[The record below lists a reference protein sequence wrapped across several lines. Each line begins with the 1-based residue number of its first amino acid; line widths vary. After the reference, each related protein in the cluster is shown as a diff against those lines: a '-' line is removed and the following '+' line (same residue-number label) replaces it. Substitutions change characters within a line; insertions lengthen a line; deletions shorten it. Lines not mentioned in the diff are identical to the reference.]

1 MRILMAKKKRK
12 ERLLEPL
19 KSSEIINIA
28 HKIRLEPNNIQK
40 TYMNKAIGCSRLA
53 YNWALA
59 EWKRAYGADEKPN
72 VFKIG
77 KSFNAV
83 RKEQFPFTYEVSKA
97 VTSHAILNLGVAFTN
112 FFRGTAD
119 YPTFKK
125 KSHTQ
130 GSFYID
136 GYMLKFKTI
145 NKITNKEI
153 KGQYVLIP
161 KLGYVRMSERLRFNG
176 KINSCVISKKANHY
190 YISFCMEISQDEFNR
205 THKIKE
211 PQHLTCGV
219 DIGSIS
225 AISLDNGYKVKP
237 PKPLSKA
244 NKRYKRLSKQLSR
257 KQHPRYKGDKTERS
271 KNFIKATRRLAK
283 LSERIA
289 NIRNDFNH
297 KETSK
302 VVADHKFIAM
312 ETLNVTGM
320 VKNRKLAKSIS
331 DVSYGDLSSKIEYKA
346 RYSNRYIYYADMFF
360 ASSKTCLKCDSKNSD
375 LKLKDRI
382 FVCPS
387 CGFTIDRDTA
397 AGINLKQAMERY
409 LIGIAHPKFT
419 LVERSSVDD
428 RSLGYLR
435 STFSM
440 KQEDSINLLKE

>member
-1 MRILMAKKKRK
+1 MRIIMAKKKRK

-19 KSSEIINIA
+19 KPSEVINIA
-28 HKIRLEPNNIQK
+28 YKIKLEPNNVQK
-40 TYMNKAIGCSRLA
+40 TYMNRAIGCSRLA

-72 VFKIG
+72 VFKVR
-77 KSFNAV
+77 KSFNAI
-83 RKEQFPFTYEVSKA
+83 RMEQFPFTYEVAKS
-97 VTSHAILNLGVAFTN
+97 VTSHAIADLGQAFIN
-112 FFRGTAD
+112 FFRGTAQ
-119 YPTFKK
+119 YPVFKK
-125 KSHTQ
+125 KSYTQ

-136 GYMLKFKTI
+136 GFLLKFKTI
-145 NKITNKEI
+145 NKLTNKEI

-161 KLGYVRMSERLRFNG
+161 KLGYVKMSERLRFDG
-176 KINSCVISKKANHY
+176 KINSCTISRKANHY
-190 YISFCMEISQDEFNR
+190 YISFSMEISQDEFNR
-205 THKIKE
+205 THKFKE

-244 NKRYKRLSKQLSR
+244 NKRYKRLSRQLSR
-257 KQHPRYKGDKTERS
+257 KQHPSYKGDKTERS

-283 LSERIA
+283 FAEHIA
-289 NIRNDFNH
+289 NIRKDFNH

-331 DVSYGDLSSKIEYKA
+331 DVSYSDLSSKIEYKA

-360 ASSKTCLKCDSKNSD
+360 ASSKNCLNCGSKNSD
-375 LKLKDRI
+375 LKLSDRI

-397 AGINLKQAMERY
+397 AAINLREEMERY
-409 LIGIAHPKFT
+409 LIGIAHPEFT
-419 LVERSSVDD
+419 IVERSSVDD

-440 KQEDSINLLKE
+440 KQEDSINLFKE

>member
-1 MRILMAKKKRK
+1 MAKKKRK

-19 KSSEIINIA
+19 KPNEVISIA
-28 HKIRLEPNNIQK
+28 HKIRLEPNNTQK
-40 TYMNKAIGCSRLA
+40 TYMNKAMGCARLA
-53 YNWALA
+53 YNWALT

-72 VFKIG
+72 AFKIL
-77 KSFNAV
+77 KSFNAI
-83 RKEQFPFTYEVSKA
+83 RKEQFPFTYEISKA
-97 VTSHAILNLGVAFTN
+97 ITSHAILNLGVAFTN
-112 FFRGTAD
+112 FFRGTTG
-119 YPTFKK
+119 YPAFKK

-145 NKITNKEI
+145 NAIINKEI

-161 KLGYVRMSERLRFNG
+161 KLGYVKMSERIRFNG
-176 KINSCVISKKANHY
+176 KINSCTISKKANHY
-190 YISFCMEISQDEFNR
+190 YISFSMEISQDEFNR
-205 THKIKE
+205 THKFKE
-211 PQHLTCGV
+211 PQHLSCGV
-219 DIGSIS
+219 DIGNIS
-225 AISLDNGYKVKP
+225 AISLDNGYKVEP

-244 NKRYKRLSKQLSR
+244 NKRYKRLSRQLSR
-257 KQHPRYKGDKTERS
+257 KQYPRYKGDKTERS

-283 LSERIA
+283 FSEHIA
-289 NIRNDFNH
+289 NIRKDFNH

-360 ASSKTCLKCDSKNSD
+360 ASSKNCLNCGSKNSD
-375 LKLKDRI
+375 LKLSDRI

-397 AGINLKQAMERY
+397 AAINLREEMERY
-409 LIGIAHPKFT
+409 LIGIAHPEFT

-440 KQEDSINLLKE
+440 KQEDSINLLGNRT

>member
-1 MRILMAKKKRK
+1 MAKKKCK

-19 KSSEIINIA
+19 KSDEVINIA
-28 HKIRLEPNNIQK
+28 HKIKLEPNNVQK
-40 TYMNKAIGCSRLA
+40 TYMNKAIGCARLA

-59 EWKRAYGADEKPN
+59 EWKNSYVAGEKPN
-72 VFKIG
+72 AQKIR
-77 KSFNAV
+77 KSFNAI
-83 RKEQFPFTYEVSKA
+83 RPEQFPFTYEVSKA
-97 VTSHAILNLGVAFTN
+97 VTNQAILNLGVAFAN
-112 FFRGTAD
+112 FFRGTSE

-136 GYMLKFKTI
+136 GEALKFKTI
-145 NKITNKEI
+145 NKLTNKEI

-161 KLGYVRMSERLRFNG
+161 KLGYVKMSERLRFDG
-176 KINSCVISKKANHY
+176 KINSCTVSKKASHY
-190 YISFCMEISQDEFNR
+190 YISFSMEISQNKFKR
-205 THKIKE
+205 THKFKE
-211 PQHLTCGV
+211 PQHLSCGV

-289 NIRNDFNH
+289 NIRKDFNH

-320 VKNRKLAKSIS
+320 IKNKKLAKSIS
-331 DVSYGDLSSKIEYKA
+331 DVSYYDLSSKIEYKA

-360 ASSKTCLKCDSKNSD
+360 ASSKTCLKCLNKNSD
-375 LKLKDRI
+375 LKLSDRI
-382 FVCPS
+382 FICPS

-397 AGINLKQAMERY
+397 AGINLREEMEHY
-409 LIGIAHPKFT
+409 LIGIAHPEFT

-428 RSLGYLR
+428 RSFRLP
-435 STFSM
+435 
-440 KQEDSINLLKE
+440 KKHLLDEARK

>member
-1 MRILMAKKKRK
+1 MAKKKRK

-28 HKIRLEPNNIQK
+28 HKIRLEPNNVQK
-40 TYMNKAIGCSRLA
+40 TYMNKAMGCARLA

-59 EWKRAYGADEKPN
+59 EWKRAYAAEEKPN
-72 VFKIG
+72 ALKIR
-77 KSFNAV
+77 KSFNAI

-97 VTSHAILNLGVAFTN
+97 VTNQAILNLGIAFTN

-136 GYMLKFKTI
+136 GFRLKFKTVSE
-145 NKITNKEI
+145 ITNKEI

-161 KLGYVRMSERLRFNG
+161 KLGYVKMSERLRFDG
-176 KINSCVISKKANHY
+176 KINSCTISKKANHY
-190 YISFCMEISQDEFNR
+190 YISFAMEVSHDEFDR
-205 THKIKE
+205 AHKFKE
-211 PQHLTCGV
+211 PQHLSCGV

-244 NKRYKRLSKQLSR
+244 NKRYKRLSRQLSR
-257 KQHPRYKGDKTERS
+257 KQHSRYKGDKTERS

-289 NIRNDFNH
+289 NIRKDFNH

-346 RYSNRYIYYADMFF
+346 KYSNRYIYYADMFF
-360 ASSKTCLKCDSKNSD
+360 ASSKTCLNCLNKNSD
-375 LKLKDRI
+375 LKLNDRI

-397 AGINLKQAMERY
+397 AAINLREEMERY
-409 LIGIAHPKFT
+409 LIGIAHPEFT

-440 KQEDSINLLKE
+440 KQEDSINLLSNRI

>member
-1 MRILMAKKKRK
+1 MRIIMAKKKRK

-19 KSSEIINIA
+19 KSNEIINIA
-28 HKIRLEPNNIQK
+28 HKIRLEPNNVQK
-40 TYMNKAIGCSRLA
+40 TYMNKAIGCARLA

-59 EWKRAYGADEKPN
+59 EWKRAYEADEKPKA
-72 VFKIG
+72 FKII
-77 KSFNAV
+77 KSFNTI

-97 VTSHAILNLGVAFTN
+97 VTSHAIANLGQAFTN
-112 FFRGTAD
+112 FFRGTAQ

-125 KSHTQ
+125 KSRTQ

-136 GYMLKFKTI
+136 GFLLKLKTI
-145 NKITNKEI
+145 NEITNKEI

-161 KLGYVRMSERLRFNG
+161 KLGYVKMSERLRFNG
-176 KINSCVISKKANHY
+176 KINSCVISKKANNY
-190 YISFCMEISQDEFNR
+190 YISFSMEISQDEFNR
-205 THKIKE
+205 THKFKE

-244 NKRYKRLSKQLSR
+244 NKRYKRLSRQLSR

-271 KNFIKATRRLAK
+271 RNFIKATRRLAK

-289 NIRNDFNH
+289 NIRKDFNH

-360 ASSKTCLKCDSKNSD
+360 ASSKTCLNCGSKNSD
-375 LKLKDRI
+375 LKLSDRI

-397 AGINLKQAMERY
+397 AAINLREEMERY
-409 LIGIAHPKFT
+409 LIGIAHPEFT
-419 LVERSSVDD
+419 LVERSSADD